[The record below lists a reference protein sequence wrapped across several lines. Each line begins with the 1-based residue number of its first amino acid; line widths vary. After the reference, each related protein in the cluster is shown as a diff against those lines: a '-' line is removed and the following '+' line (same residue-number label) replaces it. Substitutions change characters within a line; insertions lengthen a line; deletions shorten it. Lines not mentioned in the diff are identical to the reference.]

1 MYIWWHKMHLREQ
14 LDSEGKDVLV
24 KMAETLSPILDDEN
38 NDDLIFFSDTFKKRE
53 LSTSMI

>member
-1 MYIWWHKMHLREQ
+1 MHLREQ